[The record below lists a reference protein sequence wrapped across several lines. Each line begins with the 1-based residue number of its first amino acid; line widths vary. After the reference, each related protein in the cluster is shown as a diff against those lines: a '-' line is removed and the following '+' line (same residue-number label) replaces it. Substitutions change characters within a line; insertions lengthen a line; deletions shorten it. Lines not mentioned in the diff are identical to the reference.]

1 MSAEGQGTSA
11 ESPAG
16 AFEAYADQ
24 LIHAGF
30 LMSRL
35 RSGRGI
41 DQKLRGMPVVLRELL
56 AAGGELSPGE
66 LANRMGV
73 SDARVANILRSLEER
88 GLVTRAGATKD
99 RRRVVVTITDAG
111 RVAADKIRDEGVEM
125 VAEFLKELGEEDAQ
139 DLVRVVNRVVEV
151 MEARKREGRQVLM
164 GSGTQGELR
173 GE

>member
-1 MSAEGQGTSA
+1 MSAEGRGMSA
-11 ESPAG
+11 ESTAK

-30 LMSRL
+30 LMFRL

-41 DQKLRGMPVVLRELL
+41 DQKLRGMPVVLRELIV
-56 AAGGELSPGE
+56 AGGELSPGQ
-66 LANRMGV
+66 LAKRMGV

-99 RRRVVVTITDAG
+99 KRRVVVTITDAG
-111 RVAADKIRDEGVEM
+111 RVAADKARDEGVEM
-125 VAEFLKELGEEDAQ
+125 VADFLKELGEEDAR

-151 MEARKREGRQVLM
+151 MEDRRREGRQVLM
-164 GSGTQGELR
+164 GPDAQGE
-173 GE
+173 